1 MIFYVTITVIIASVM
16 MLVWFSVRERD
27 PWKLLVGYS
36 SITTRLIVGV
46 IFIELVTRVDFI
58 SGVALLFLILNT
70 SGTIIAAYYL
80 GVRR

>member
-1 MIFYVTITVIIASVM
+1 MIFYITMFSLMASIA
-16 MLVWFSVRERD
+16 MLVWFSAGQD
-27 PWKLLVGYS
+27 PWRLLIGYS
-36 SITTRLIVGV
+36 SISTRLLVGIV
-46 IFIELVTRVDFI
+46 FIELVTQVDFI

>member
-1 MIFYVTITVIIASVM
+1 MTFYITMAAIISSIA
-16 MLVWFSVRERD
+16 MLVWFAAGSD
-27 PWKLLVGYS
+27 PWRLLIAYS
-36 SITTRLIVGV
+36 SISTRLLIGI
-46 IFIELVTRVDFI
+46 IFIEMVTGVDFI